1 MPHQIVAEWQLTER
15 QQRTP
20 SNSTEQ
26 PKGLDRVLD
35 QMEVTQEA
43 LQWVEVVSLDLASKA
58 MQVPIVLQA
67 TASLGIVDDLTDSF
81 SSSELFFVLKSSDL
95 RA

>member
-1 MPHQIVAEWQLTER
+1 
-15 QQRTP
+15 
-20 SNSTEQ
+20 
-26 PKGLDRVLD
+26 
-35 QMEVTQEA
+35 MEVTQEA